1 MIQKSSLPENLR
13 SVSMVLTPDIRHSAG
28 VKRSRRADGGPE
40 AIDGSARRLA
50 QERLELGEGVFD
62 RSRPPPRSSG
72 VSSTPFVPGQVV
84 RDDDVALA
92 QFGREGAFDINGLVT
107 AFRLFVSGLSSL

>member
-1 MIQKSSLPENLR
+1 VRCLIGADGGHLLA
-13 SVSMVLTPDIRHSAG
+13 SVG

-40 AIDGSARRLA
+40 AIDGSLGALRKSALSLAKAFSIARARRHDHLA
-50 QERLELGEGVFD
+50 C
-62 RSRPPPRSSG
+62 PR
-72 VSSTPFVPGQVV
+72 PFVPGQVV